1 MRDKESYEEKYGRH
15 TSFRPDREERSGP
28 SIAKWLFVV
37 FLVTFA
43 VLGFDRW
50 RVRHALTEP
59 VAQAV
64 PPEQDPSILPVA
76 DAQEPAFVEKAPAA
90 EPVLSKNPASE
101 IPAPPAL
108 PAQPI
113 NAEAAAPIPAVVA
126 KPEMEMRYEMR
137 INRSNSFVGEGLIN
151 GKKVVLLADTGA
163 TMVVVPTKIAQQ
175 LGLKKGVPLAF
186 HTGGGD
192 VMHYATTL
200 DKLTLGKIEINNV
213 TAAINP
219 EMNADFV
226 LLGMSALKMMDMEYG
241 EGKLV
246 LKHKQEVIS
255 RDMRSV
261 GEEEFKRSMDD
272 CKGQGNKFDQQTLD
286 CLRGR

>member
-15 TSFRPDREERSGP
+15 SSFRPEREERSGSP
-28 SIAKWLFVV
+28 IAKWLLVV
-37 FLVTFA
+37 FLLAFA

-64 PPEQDPSILPVA
+64 PPEQDQSITPVA
-76 DAQEPAFVEKAPAA
+76 DAQEPALTEKTSA
-90 EPVLSKNPASE
+90 EPTSPKNPAGQ

-108 PAQPI
+108 PTQPI
-113 NAEAAAPIPAVVA
+113 NAEAAAPIPTVVA
-126 KPEMEMRYEMR
+126 KPETEMRYEMR

-192 VMHYATTL
+192 VVHYATTL

-246 LKHKQEVIS
+246 LKHKQEMIS
-255 RDMRSV
+255 RDMRTV
-261 GEEEFKRSMDD
+261 GDEEFKRSMDD